1 MEAVDGSVSAALRTD
16 HYEITMVASAL
27 KSGIAERRAVFE
39 AFARRLPPSRAYGV
53 VAGADRVID
62 AIEHFRFDDEAV
74 DYLVGAGV
82 VSDPDVV
89 DWLRCYRFGGNVTG
103 YPDGEL
109 FFPYSPMLT
118 VEGGFAECVV
128 LETVVLSILNY
139 DCAVAS
145 AAARVRDAAG
155 VRLLVEG
162 GSRRADPDAA
172 VAAARAAHIGGFD
185 TTSNLEAGRRYGIP
199 TGGTT
204 AHAFVLA
211 HDDESAAFA
220 AQRDAL
226 GSDSTYLVDTFDV
239 LEGIRQAVRVVG
251 PDLGA
256 VRIDSG
262 NLLASSIRARTLLDS
277 LGAADCRI
285 VASGDLDE
293 FRVAE
298 LEEAAAPIDAYLVG
312 TSLVTGSGHP
322 TASVVYKLVAIADAA
337 GAAAPLRAVG
347 KLSPGKITVGGRKQV
362 HRSIDSAGSWQAEV
376 LSPAGDDGPRGAHK
390 PQVTLMTGGS
400 RAWQDD
406 PPAARQRC
414 AERRRRLP
422 DEDRRPHPRRS
433 PAIPTEWVGMESPGA
448 TESSNGVEGRVT
460 AESGSLGTTRVTAES
475 GGGETMRKALI
486 IVDVQNDF
494 CEGGSLAVAGGHGV
508 AESISDLVGL
518 DRAGGRYDYVVA
530 SKDWHIDPGD
540 HFAAAGAGPD
550 FENSWPVHCAAGT
563 PGAAFS
569 PALKVAVDE
578 VFLKGQYSGGYS
590 SFEGVAASSGE
601 DAELRD
607 WLEERGV
614 TAVDVAGIATDHCVR
629 ATALDAVQAGF
640 STAVLISHC
649 VGVAEESSAA
659 ALEEMAAAGVAV
671 VG

>member
-1 MEAVDGSVSAALRTD
+1 MDRGASVALKTD

-27 KSGIAERRAVFE
+27 QSGIAERRSVFE
-39 AFARRLPPSRAYGV
+39 AFARRLPAGRAYGV

-62 AIEHFRFDDEAV
+62 AIERFRFDDETV
-74 DYLVGAGV
+74 DHLVGAGV

-89 DWLRCYRFGGNVTG
+89 GWLRSYRFSGDVTG

-109 FFPYSPMLT
+109 FFPYSPVLT
-118 VEGGFAECVV
+118 VEGTFAECVV

-145 AAARVRDAAG
+145 AAARVRDVAHG
-155 VRLLVEG
+155 RLLIEG

-211 HDDESAAFA
+211 HADESAAFR

-226 GSDSTYLVDTFDV
+226 GTGSTYLVDTFDA
-239 LEGIRQAVRVVG
+239 LEGIRRAVQVVG
-251 PDLGA
+251 PGIGA

-262 NLLASSIRARTLLDS
+262 NLMAASIRARTLLDS
-277 LGAADCRI
+277 LGAEGCRI

-322 TASVVYKLVAIADAA
+322 TASVVYKLVAIADGA
-337 GAAAPLRAVG
+337 GPGAPLRAVG
-347 KLSPGKITVGGRKQV
+347 KLSPGKTTVGGRKQV
-362 HRSIDSAGSWQAEV
+362 HRTVDAAGYWKAEV
-376 LSPAGDDGPRGAHK
+376 LSPAGDAGPADAHC
-390 PQVTLMTGGS
+390 PQVVLVAGGE

-406 PPAARQRC
+406 PAAARRRC
-414 AERRRRLP
+414 AERRQGLRS
-422 DEDRRPHPRRS
+422 EDRVPHPRRS
-433 PAIPTEWVGMESPGA
+433 PAIPTEWVGMESPAA
-448 TESSNGVEGRVT
+448 TESSNGAQGRS
-460 AESGSLGTTRVTAES
+460 AEAEQAQRAD
-475 GGGETMRKALI
+475 GGGDEMHKALI

-494 CEGGSLAVAGGHGV
+494 CEGGSLAVEGGHSV
-508 AESISDLVGL
+508 AASITDLVGL

-530 SKDWHIDPGD
+530 SKDWHIDPGE
-540 HFAAAGAGPD
+540 HYAAPGTNPD
-550 FENSWPVHCAAGT
+550 FVTSWPVHCAAGT
-563 PGAAFS
+563 QGAAFS
-569 PALKVAVDE
+569 PSLQVALDE
-578 VFLKGQYSGGYS
+578 VFLKGQYSSGYS
-590 SFEGVAASSGE
+590 SFEGVAGSSE
-601 DAELRD
+601 DVGLRD
-607 WLEERGV
+607 WLAERGV
-614 TAVDVAGIATDHCVR
+614 EAVDVVGIATDYCVR
-629 ATALDAVQAGF
+629 ATALAAAEAGF
-640 STAVLISHC
+640 DTAVLVAHC
-649 VGVAEESSAA
+649 AGVAPDSTAA
-659 ALEEMAAAGVAV
+659 ALEEMTSAGVAIV
-671 VG
+671 